1 MGKILSFC
9 KFQACQ
15 VVHFFSK
22 IKIHLFC
29 VSLVSETTL
38 WPPHFQ
44 RQRDRERTCMPN
56 KQLIEEMDGTCRIK
70 LMETNCNL
78 FPLERSDSAFPFVN
92 HRFLQLLQVL
102 RHAFRA
108 WRRDNCAQTMWWI
121 PDVLD
126 FVGWPVSLLVDW
138 WIPLLLLG
146 FLVWI
151 QFTQMLTRGM
161 TCCVKSLDFAMDPRM
176 VQWIPWWLR
185 SVETLIFW

>member
-1 MGKILSFC
+1 
-9 KFQACQ
+9 
-15 VVHFFSK
+15 
-22 IKIHLFC
+22 
-29 VSLVSETTL
+29 
-38 WPPHFQ
+38 
-44 RQRDRERTCMPN
+44 
-56 KQLIEEMDGTCRIK
+56 MDGTCRIK
-70 LMETNCNL
+70 LMETNFNL

-102 RHAFRA
+102 RRAFRA

-138 WIPLLLLG
+138 WMLWLLLLG

-161 TCCVKSLDFAMDPRM
+161 KCWVKSLDFAMNPRM
-176 VQWIPWWLR
+176 VQWIPGWLR
-185 SVETLIFW
+185 SVETLIFWLLNTTNTRSFFLRLIFVFLGEYGIHTVDGSEIRLTTWDV